1 MATIHGS
8 HSSLI
13 ADSGRSQDRVQLL
26 AGKPAFRKQGGTR
39 KRAGAVVAYLSSMAQ
54 SYFSV
59 PDQTRPRAGS
69 EARGSNHKLRA
80 QYKSWIDELV
90 SARRPRLLPA
100 LEALHRFLGETA
112 TIKVSGTAEQ
122 MSRPFAQVYCAGG
135 SRADLLLLNERLD
148 VLAGAESLF
157 AAMNE
162 TNRQD
167 VQAVMQVL
175 KRSLLQE
182 LAEREIGAP
191 LMMLAGRLNETAL
204 RPADIARAWYWLDDR
219 VRSAGDEGLDRVA
232 YLQAGLERLPMS
244 RTRVLAAV
252 LANQVPPFARK
263 ARQLLDAIVNEA
275 RAGAPAA
282 ARDQHLDQAAVRES
296 VRQHVASTLAA
307 QATEMAGRLD
317 NALRPG
323 VRTAEVANRA
333 WRTMRETVKE
343 LGWLYTRGA
352 AEDDDADVDA
362 VVDAQVESLFARTL
376 EQLKSD
382 ALVAVL
388 AKVDTERL
396 LAVYGH
402 RHCWTEAQWDRLAL
416 VVDQACHARHAGLH
430 AHVLDARGGVEAAL
444 KQDRRIAVAHAL
456 MVLGDALAER
466 ERFSSH
472 CETTS
477 PREDDLALGAT
488 IDRAAGSLRLGGD
501 ADAGLGQVS
510 LRVLNDG
517 ALGSLRVAG
526 DGLAS
531 HGLSLDGAALAAEIG
546 RRSAPYD
553 AALAERLDQVM
564 ALLHVGSVSPRT
576 FTRAVASLVL
586 AETARLDAQQ
596 ILGYG
601 HADQALLHSDAL
613 AHTVLSALY
622 RDGAASA
629 QLTSEARRHVAGLSR
644 ALRAI
649 AAAGGARPGSAGAGE
664 GRATAKVAAAIS
676 VLEAIARYGK
686 VPDGDNAGSYAN
698 DPYWNDSRLTEVAA
712 SFGLRFDPARRRAQ
726 PLFGLKHRARLMASL
741 GMLMAQPARVSFES
755 LALPAAGNEG
765 AVQVERH
772 FHRALYQRGDISLWV
787 EGEGRDR
794 PAYGDG
800 AGTSTPQAPEASNR
814 ALATLARMTDDGGA
828 SLTRLMS
835 LVAQG
840 IADFTASMRNM
851 APLGRWLGVPDPQ
864 GVRQVHFDVSE
875 LPRGEYR
882 VDVSASLDTNRPD
895 ADAAVVMNLHID
907 RTGRRVKGLIVP
919 VELWIRPID
928 DAAQG
933 NAARH
938 AVTTGRNARTFSGFH
953 AGGGESLPAIGQ
965 HRLSLSS
972 VGIHT

>member
-13 ADSGRSQDRVQLL
+13 VDSGRSQDRVQLL

-69 EARGSNHKLRA
+69 EARGSNYKLRA

-112 TIKVSGTAEQ
+112 TIKVSGTPEQ

-167 VQAVMQVL
+167 VQGVMQVL

-191 LMMLAGRLNETAL
+191 LMMLAGRLNESAL
-204 RPADIARAWYWLDDR
+204 RSADIARAWFWLDDR
-219 VRSAGDEGLDRVA
+219 VRSADDEGLDRVA
-232 YLQAGLERLPMS
+232 YLRAGLERLPMA

-252 LANQVPPFARK
+252 LATHVPPFARQ
-263 ARQLLDAIVNEA
+263 ARKFLDAAVNLA
-275 RAGAPAA
+275 QAGAPAA
-282 ARDQHLDQAAVRES
+282 ARDRHLDQAEVRES
-296 VRQHVASTLAA
+296 VRQHVAATLDA
-307 QATEMAGRLD
+307 QTMEMAGRLER
-317 NALRPG
+317 ALRPG

-333 WRTMRETVKE
+333 WQAMRETVNGV
-343 LGWLYTRGA
+343 GWLYTHEA
-352 AEDDDADVDA
+352 VSAEDDTDTDSDADA

-382 ALVAVL
+382 ALVALL

-402 RHCWTEAQWDRLAL
+402 RRCWSPSQWDRLAP
-416 VVDQACHARHAGLH
+416 VVDQACEARHAGLH

-456 MVLGDALAER
+456 MVLADALAER

-472 CETTS
+472 CETSS
-477 PREDDLALGAT
+477 PMEDDLALDAT
-488 IDRAAGSLRLGGD
+488 IDRAAGSLRLA
-501 ADAGLGQVS
+501 ADAGGALGQAS
-510 LRVLNDG
+510 LRSLNDG

-526 DGLAS
+526 EGLAS
-531 HGLSLDGAALAAEIG
+531 RGLSLDEAALAAEVG

-553 AALAERLDQVM
+553 AGLAECLDQVM
-564 ALLHVGSVSPRT
+564 ALLRVGSVSPRR
-576 FTRAVASLVL
+576 FTHAVVSLIL
-586 AETARLDAQQ
+586 AETARLNARQV
-596 ILGYG
+596 LGYG
-601 HADQALLHSDAL
+601 SADQALLHSGAL
-613 AHTVLSALY
+613 AHTVLSAMY
-622 RDGAASA
+622 RDGAASTP
-629 QLTSEARRHVAGLSR
+629 LTSEARRHVAGLSR
-644 ALRAI
+644 ALRVI
-649 AAAGGARPGSAGAGE
+649 VAADGGRPGGVAAGE
-664 GRATAKVAAAIS
+664 GRATAKAAAAIS
-676 VLEAIARYGK
+676 VLETIAWHGK
-686 VPDGDNAGSYAN
+686 VPDGDNVASYAN
-698 DPYWNDSRLTEVAA
+698 DPYWNEGRLAEVAA
-712 SFGLRFDPARRRAQ
+712 SFGLRFDPARRRVE
-726 PLFGLKHRARLMASL
+726 PLFTLKHRARLIASL

-755 LALPAAGNEG
+755 LALPTAGGAAI
-765 AVQVERH
+765 AQVEKQ
-772 FHRALYQRGDISLWV
+772 FHRALYQRGDISLSV

-794 PAYGDG
+794 LPYIDG
-800 AGTSTPQAPEASNR
+800 AGALPQAPEAVNR
-814 ALATLARMTDDGGA
+814 ALTRLAGMVDDGGA

-835 LVAQG
+835 LLAQG
-840 IADFTASMRNM
+840 IGNFTASLRTM
-851 APLGRWLGVPDPQ
+851 APLGRWLPIPEPRA
-864 GVRQVHFDVSE
+864 VRQMHFDVSE

-882 VDVSASLDTNRPD
+882 VDVCASLETSRPETD
-895 ADAAVVMNLHID
+895 AGFAMHLHID
-907 RTGRRVKGLIVP
+907 KTGRRVKGLIVP
-919 VELWIRPID
+919 AELWMRPID
-928 DAAQG
+928 DALEG
-933 NAARH
+933 NAGRH
-938 AVTTGRNARTFSGFH
+938 AVTTARSARTFPDIHS
-953 AGGGESLPAIGQ
+953 AGGEALPAEG
-965 HRLSLSS
+965 
-972 VGIHT
+972 

>member
-13 ADSGRSQDRVQLL
+13 VDSGRSQDRVQLL

-100 LEALHRFLGETA
+100 MEALHRFLGETA
-112 TIKVSGTAEQ
+112 TIKVSGTPEQ

-167 VQAVMQVL
+167 VQGVMQVL

-191 LMMLAGRLNETAL
+191 LTMLAGRLSESTL
-204 RPADIARAWYWLDDR
+204 RPADIARAWFWLDDR
-219 VRSAGDEGLDRVA
+219 VRSADEEGLDRVA
-232 YLQAGLERLPMS
+232 YLQAGLERLPMA

-252 LANQVPPFARK
+252 LATQVPPFARK
-263 ARQLLDAIVNEA
+263 ARQLLDAAVNEA
-275 RAGAPAA
+275 QAGVPAA
-282 ARDQHLDQAAVRES
+282 ARDQHLDHAAVRES
-296 VRQHVASTLAA
+296 VSQHVAATLDA
-307 QATEMAGRLD
+307 QAMEMAGRLER
-317 NALRPG
+317 ALRPG

-333 WRTMRETVKE
+333 WRTMRETVNGV
-343 LGWLYTRGA
+343 GWLYTRDA
-352 AEDDDADVDA
+352 APEDNDADADADA

-382 ALVAVL
+382 ALVALL

-402 RHCWTEAQWDRLAL
+402 RQYWSQTQWDRLAP
-416 VVDQACHARHAGLH
+416 VVDQACQARHAGLH

-444 KQDRRIAVAHAL
+444 QQDRRIAVAHAL

-472 CETTS
+472 CETSS
-477 PREDDLALGAT
+477 PLEDDLALDAT
-488 IDRAAGSLRLGGD
+488 IDRAAGSLRLAGDGGG
-501 ADAGLGQVS
+501 ALGQAS
-510 LRVLNDG
+510 LRSLNDG

-526 DGLAS
+526 EGLAS
-531 HGLSLDGAALAAEIG
+531 RGLSLDGVALVAETG

-553 AALAERLDQVM
+553 AALAQRLDQVM

-576 FTRAVASLVL
+576 FTGAVVSLVL
-586 AETARLDAQQ
+586 AETARLDARQV
-596 ILGYG
+596 LGYG
-601 HADQALLHSDAL
+601 RTEHALLRSDAL
-613 AHTVLSALY
+613 AHTVLSEMY
-622 RDGAASA
+622 RDGAASTP
-629 QLTSEARRHVAGLSR
+629 LTSEARRHVAGLST
-644 ALRAI
+644 ALRI
-649 AAAGGARPGSAGAGE
+649 IVAADGAGAGGVARKRRE
-664 GRATAKVAAAIS
+664 TAKAAAAIS
-676 VLEAIARYGK
+676 VLETIAWHGK
-686 VPDGDNAGSYAN
+686 VADSDNAASYAN
-698 DPYWNDSRLTEVAA
+698 DPYWNEGRLAEVAA
-712 SFGLRFDPARRRAQ
+712 SFGLRFDPARRRVQ
-726 PLFGLKHRARLMASL
+726 PLLSLKHRARLMASL

-755 LALPAAGNEG
+755 LALPMAG
-765 AVQVERH
+765 AVATAQVEKS
-772 FHRALYQRGDISLWV
+772 FHRALYRRGDISLSV

-794 PAYGDG
+794 LAYGDG
-800 AGTSTPQAPEASNR
+800 AGTLPQAPEEANR
-814 ALATLARMTDDGGA
+814 ALARLAGMVEDGGA
-828 SLTRLMS
+828 GLTRLMS
-835 LVAQG
+835 LLAQG
-840 IADFTASMRNM
+840 IGDFSASMRKM
-851 APLGRWLGVPDPQ
+851 APLGRWLPIPDPQ

-882 VDVSASLDTNRPD
+882 VDVSASLETSRPD
-895 ADAAVVMNLHID
+895 TDAGLAMNLHID
-907 RTGRRVKGLIVP
+907 KTGRRVKGLIVP
-919 VELWIRPID
+919 VELWMCPID
-928 DAAQG
+928 EAQEG

-938 AVTTGRNARTFSGFH
+938 AVTTGRNARTFPDIH
-953 AGGGESLPAIGQ
+953 AAGGEPLPAG
-965 HRLSLSS
+965 
-972 VGIHT
+972 G